1 MQIEADAEPNFLII
15 MLNNV
20 QDPNAS
26 NPSQSA
32 EKYLTNGEG
41 AIKEAFL
48 SRGLQL
54 DESYYLLAN
63 NKNFSIDKEGA
74 KNEDKSI
81 KASPTQIQN
90 KTPSLKI
97 KKAKQPHNAKS
108 TPNFKPWKVATPGTF
123 IDTSED
129 LSDHDE
135 GNKAFD
141 KDVEE
146 GDDDE
151 AEARNMNDGF
161 IANSSYEQELTEK
174 ESTTLGDE
182 TLDTLY
188 FDASLWM
195 RSYDNK
201 WNMFNIF
208 LCASDLGGEIRDQN
222 INDFENVISVSAHF
236 FEVMIW

>member
-32 EKYLTNGEG
+32 GKYLTNGEG

-48 SRGLQL
+48 SEGLQL

-90 KTPSLKI
+90 KTSSLKI

-182 TLDTLY
+182 TLDILY

-201 WNMFNIF
+201 WNIFNIF
-208 LCASDLGGEIRDQN
+208 LCASDLGEKNRD
-222 INDFENVISVSAHF
+222 
-236 FEVMIW
+236 

>member
-90 KTPSLKI
+90 KTSSLKI

-182 TLDTLY
+182 PLDTLY

-201 WNMFNIF
+201 WNIFNIF
-208 LCASDLGGEIRDQN
+208 LCASDLGEKIRD
-222 INDFENVISVSAHF
+222 
-236 FEVMIW
+236 

>member
-1 MQIEADAEPNFLII
+1 M
-15 MLNNV
+15 
-20 QDPNAS
+20 
-26 NPSQSA
+26 
-32 EKYLTNGEG
+32 
-41 AIKEAFL
+41 
-48 SRGLQL
+48 
-54 DESYYLLAN
+54 LAN

-90 KTPSLKI
+90 KTSSLKI

-161 IANSSYEQELTEK
+161 IANSSNEQE
-174 ESTTLGDE
+174 
-182 TLDTLY
+182 
-188 FDASLWM
+188 FW
-195 RSYDNK
+195 
-201 WNMFNIF
+201 
-208 LCASDLGGEIRDQN
+208 
-222 INDFENVISVSAHF
+222 
-236 FEVMIW
+236 

>member
-1 MQIEADAEPNFLII
+1 MPATL
-15 MLNNV
+15 LNQLENTLHMEKEQLRRHFSFWGSAAGRV
-20 QDPNAS
+20 LLLV
-26 NPSQSA
+26 SQQQ
-32 EKYLTNGEG
+32 K
-41 AIKEAFL
+41 
-48 SRGLQL
+48 
-54 DESYYLLAN
+54 LLFWQGGCKKWRQVDQGIAN
-63 NKNFSIDKEGA
+63 TDSKQNIFS
-74 KNEDKSI
+74 
-81 KASPTQIQN
+81 QVF
-90 KTPSLKI
+90 
-97 KKAKQPHNAKS
+97 KKAKQPRNAKS

-161 IANSSYEQELTEK
+161 IANSSYEQELAEK

-208 LCASDLGGEIRDQN
+208 LCASDLGKKIHD
-222 INDFENVISVSAHF
+222 
-236 FEVMIW
+236 

>member
-1 MQIEADAEPNFLII
+1 MF
-15 MLNNV
+15 
-20 QDPNAS
+20 
-26 NPSQSA
+26 
-32 EKYLTNGEG
+32 K
-41 AIKEAFL
+41 FL
-48 SRGLQL
+48 SEGLQL
-54 DESYYLLAN
+54 NESYYLLADI
-63 NKNFSIDKEGA
+63 KNFSIDKEGA

-90 KTPSLKI
+90 KTSSLKI

-135 GNKAFD
+135 GNKAF
-141 KDVEE
+141 VEE
-146 GDDDE
+146 GNDDE

-161 IANSSYEQELTEK
+161 IANSSYEQELAEK

-201 WNMFNIF
+201 WNIF
-208 LCASDLGGEIRDQN
+208 LCASDFGKTN
-222 INDFENVISVSAHF
+222 FVIKT
-236 FEVMIW
+236 

>member
-1 MQIEADAEPNFLII
+1 MRVDREDEVREKKTKKRKLSERLKEPIRFKTGGRCRKANVNSWRNQFLTLKKKVSRMQIEADAEPNFLII
-15 MLNNV
+15 MLNTV

-81 KASPTQIQN
+81 KASPTKIQN
-90 KTPSLKI
+90 KTSSLKI

-108 TPNFKPWKVATPGTF
+108 TPNFKP
-123 IDTSED
+123 
-129 LSDHDE
+129 
-135 GNKAFD
+135 
-141 KDVEE
+141 
-146 GDDDE
+146 
-151 AEARNMNDGF
+151 
-161 IANSSYEQELTEK
+161 
-174 ESTTLGDE
+174 
-182 TLDTLY
+182 
-188 FDASLWM
+188 
-195 RSYDNK
+195 
-201 WNMFNIF
+201 
-208 LCASDLGGEIRDQN
+208 
-222 INDFENVISVSAHF
+222 
-236 FEVMIW
+236 

>member
-1 MQIEADAEPNFLII
+1 MTLKKKVSQMQIKADAKPNFLII
-15 MLNNV
+15 ILNNV

-32 EKYLTNGEG
+32 GKYLTNGEG

-48 SRGLQL
+48 SEGLQL

-74 KNEDKSI
+74 KNEDKLI

-90 KTPSLKI
+90 KHLLL
-97 KKAKQPHNAKS
+97 N
-108 TPNFKPWKVATPGTF
+108 
-123 IDTSED
+123 
-129 LSDHDE
+129 DHDE
-135 GNKAFD
+135 GNRAFD

-161 IANSSYEQELTEK
+161 IANSSYEQELAEK

-182 TLDTLY
+182 TLDILY
-188 FDASLWM
+188 FDASL
-195 RSYDNK
+195 
-201 WNMFNIF
+201 
-208 LCASDLGGEIRDQN
+208 
-222 INDFENVISVSAHF
+222 
-236 FEVMIW
+236 